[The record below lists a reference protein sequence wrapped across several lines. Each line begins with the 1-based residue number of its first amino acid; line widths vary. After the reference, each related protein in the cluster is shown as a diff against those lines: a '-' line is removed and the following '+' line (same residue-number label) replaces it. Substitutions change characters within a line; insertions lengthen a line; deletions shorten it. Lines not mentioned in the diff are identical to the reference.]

1 MISEASVVGW
11 DTRARTR
18 NNRTRICCVAN
29 YTISQFSFS
38 NPRKS
43 APLPEMRCKGS
54 AFLETDKGFG
64 NFFFEERTFFWFY
77 RGKAMRN
84 AYLCGQKLK
93 ENGETDIY

>member
-1 MISEASVVGW
+1 MISEASPGGW

-54 AFLETDKGFG
+54 AYFGHDKIKRDI
-64 NFFFEERTFFWFY
+64 FFEERTFLWFY
-77 RGKAMRN
+77 RGKAARN
-84 AYLCGQKLK
+84 AYLCGQKSK
-93 ENGETDIY
+93 ENG